1 MSALQNNSGMS
12 KTMKR
17 MNLRSHGG
25 FSLIEILV
33 VVVIIGILAAVVV
46 PRVMDEPDRA
56 RVTRAQQ
63 DVQALV
69 TALNMYKL
77 DNFNYPSTEQGLEA
91 LTRQPSGQPPA
102 PNWKEGGYID
112 RLPRDPWGNEYQFL
126 NPGVHGDIDEWSLG
140 ANGMAAGEGINAEID
155 NWQHCPGHTP
165 LRRLYP
171 HRGAGGGDH
180 CGGAGVHG
188 GAASGHAAFG

>member
-1 MSALQNNSGMS
+1 
-12 KTMKR
+12 MKSIGKR
-17 MNLRSHGG
+17 AHAG

-56 RVTRAQQ
+56 RMTKARQ

-91 LTRQPSGQPPA
+91 LVRPPSGQPPA
-102 PNWKEGGYID
+102 PNWKQGGYVGN
-112 RLPRDPWGNEYQFL
+112 LPTDPWGNAYQYL
-126 NPGVHGDIDEWSLG
+126 NPGVHAEIDVWSFG
-140 ANGMAAGEGINAEID
+140 ANGSPGGEGINAEIG
-155 NWQHCPGHTP
+155 NWQ
-165 LRRLYP
+165 
-171 HRGAGGGDH
+171 D
-180 CGGAGVHG
+180 
-188 GAASGHAAFG
+188 